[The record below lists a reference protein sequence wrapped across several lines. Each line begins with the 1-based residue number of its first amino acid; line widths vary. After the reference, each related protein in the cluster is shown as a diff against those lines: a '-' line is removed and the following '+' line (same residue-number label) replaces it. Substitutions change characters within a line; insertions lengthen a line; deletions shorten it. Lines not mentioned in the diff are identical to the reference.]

1 VGIDLFQRLTEIVR
15 RNYLA
20 VQDEVAAFVLGV
32 GSKRRD
38 HIPEIPRGL
47 D

>member
-1 VGIDLFQRLTEIVR
+1 VDIDLYQRLTEIVR
-15 RNYLA
+15 RDYLA
-20 VQDEVAAFVLGV
+20 VQAEVAAFVLRV
-32 GSKRRD
+32 GSKQRD